1 MVSFFLL
8 LGSYEGTTCSKH
20 TRVGRLLFLRVVHVG
35 APCLQQPQEERR
47 AGVPISAFLTL
58 KMPKLILPRALTPSH
73 LVSMA
78 QKQRR
83 VGEAWE
89 WGGGRGGVSTI
100 SRGRGQV
107 CIAGGAGERKGL
119 DSRRT
124 QAGTGHVLWGG
135 GRQGARGRG
144 CKVCVQNALQCP
156 FWQGSPCRTFRNVR
170 FQASKPTMFS
180 ACCFLYLSFACSACC
195 PPARVATS
203 AFLEHLAREPP
214 NKGQKGTTWR
224 FMGLTKYSYK
234 YLNWG
239 YKSLQV

>member
-1 MVSFFLL
+1 MREQRVQN
-8 LGSYEGTTCSKH
+8 
-20 TRVGRLLFLRVVHVG
+20 TRVLDVYFFCVLCML
-35 APCLQQPQEERR
+35 ARR
-47 AGVPISAFLTL
+47 ACNSPRRRDVREYQFSAFLTL

-170 FQASKPTMFS
+170 FQASKPTMFFCVLLPLFVFRVFCVLPAR
-180 ACCFLYLSFACSACC
+180 ACCNKRIFGTLS
-195 PPARVATS
+195 
-203 AFLEHLAREPP
+203 E
-214 NKGQKGTTWR
+214 GTTKQR
-224 FMGLTKYSYK
+224 AKGY
-234 YLNWG
+234 YLEVHG
-239 YKSLQV
+239 TY